1 MIRYELLSFYF
12 CKKIIKIKE
21 VLVGIDK
28 KNFVCIYIWIISF
41 VWICLVEVG
50 V

>member
-28 KNFVCIYIWIISF
+28 KKNLFVFIF
-41 VWICLVEVG
+41 E
-50 V
+50 

>member
-28 KNFVCIYIWIISF
+28 KK
-41 VWICLVEVG
+41 ICLYLYLNN
-50 V
+50 